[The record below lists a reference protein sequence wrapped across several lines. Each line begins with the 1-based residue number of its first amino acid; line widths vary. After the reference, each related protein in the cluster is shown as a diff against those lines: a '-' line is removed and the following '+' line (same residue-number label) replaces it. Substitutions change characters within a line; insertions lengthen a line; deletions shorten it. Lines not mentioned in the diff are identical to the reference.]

1 MYDTDFFNIVQQ
13 AQKFRYPH
21 QNKEENLIHDKT
33 EHAPTAA
40 LSCVFNLK
48 FPKYQSKKGT
58 CLVLITVSTHTWIYG
73 YRMKS
78 DLFQFL
84 FPARSR
90 LIATYIICDV
100 TVNDQYEI
108 YCMTKGDPL
117 TPQYRPP
124 QWVYILNTKH

>member
-48 FPKYQSKKGT
+48 FPKISIKERY
-58 CLVLITVSTHTWIYG
+58 VSCFNLSVYTHL
-73 YRMKS
+73 
-78 DLFQFL
+78 DLWV
-84 FPARSR
+84 P
-90 LIATYIICDV
+90 
-100 TVNDQYEI
+100 YEI
-108 YCMTKGDPL
+108 RFVSISISC
-117 TPQYRPP
+117 
-124 QWVYILNTKH
+124 